1 MAKKIIKKRVVTK
14 KTKRS
19 LLLPQ
24 PLVIALVAIAVAG
37 GAIYSVRT
45 KNTIAPLQI
54 AEITNANGSVN
65 LSLNAAKNTL
75 ATQEETIITLK
86 FDAPTTPINV
96 ASVEISY
103 NPDLLTISN
112 VTKGEKFVT
121 ELVPAS
127 TNNGKITFT
136 YGVAVAANAGQTGQG
151 TIATFT
157 AKAKALGTANISLID
172 TTQVLVSGV
181 STNALRE
188 ITNTTLTVTDPNA
201 STTTSPS
208 TNTNSSPS
216 TSPSLEPSV
225 SPSTDPSTD
234 PSTTPSTSPTTS
246 PTSSPVVNKPA
257 SPTNLRYNCYSNGTR
272 ITLRWDEVSGA
283 TSYSLTLDQKDGD
296 NDQTTTSTRAEK
308 DLDIKSNTI
317 YTWKVAATKDSVSG
331 DSATVADIK
340 CSGDSTSATPTPSP
354 TPSPTPT
361 PTPAP
366 TKKSLS
372 QTVSNIFKPKSPSPT
387 PSPSLKSTPVP
398 LASFVPSSPIS
409 SPGSLADIFA
419 SPTTADEPIEG
430 RDSTSFIAKIFIG
443 WQALFIKL
451 VESIT
456 R

>member
-1 MAKKIIKKRVVTK
+1 MAKKNLKKRVVTK
-14 KTKRS
+14 KTKKPYPI
-19 LLLPQ
+19 PQ
-24 PLVIALVAIAVAG
+24 SLVIALVALVVAG
-37 GAIYSVRT
+37 GALYSVRT
-45 KNTIAPLQI
+45 KHTITPVQI
-54 AEITNANGSVN
+54 AEITNTNGSVN
-65 LSLNAAKNTL
+65 LSLLAAKTNL
-75 ATQEETIITLK
+75 APQEETTITLK

-96 ASVEISY
+96 ASVDISY

-127 TNNGKITFT
+127 TSNGKITFT

-157 AKAKALGTANISLID
+157 VKAKTVGAANLTFNDS
-172 TTQVLVSGV
+172 TQVLVSGA

-188 ITNTTLTVTDPNA
+188 ITNTTLTIADPNA

-208 TNTNSSPS
+208 TNASSSSPS

-225 SPSTDPSTD
+225 SPSTTPSTD
-234 PSTTPSTSPTTS
+234 PSTTPSTSPSTS

-272 ITLRWDEVSGA
+272 ITLRWDEVTGA

-308 DLDIKSNTI
+308 DLDIKSNTTYI
-317 YTWKVAATKDSVSG
+317 WKVAASKDSVSG

-340 CSGDSTSATPTPSP
+340 CTGNNASATPTPSP
-354 TPSPTPT
+354 TPTPTPT

-372 QTVSNIFKPKSPSPT
+372 QTVSNIFKPKSPSP
-387 PSPSLKSTPVP
+387 SPSLKSSPVP

-419 SPTTADEPIEG
+419 SPSSEPSPNN
-430 RDSTSFIAKIFIG
+430 RTDNTSFISKIFIG

-451 VESIT
+451 VESLT
-456 R
+456 K